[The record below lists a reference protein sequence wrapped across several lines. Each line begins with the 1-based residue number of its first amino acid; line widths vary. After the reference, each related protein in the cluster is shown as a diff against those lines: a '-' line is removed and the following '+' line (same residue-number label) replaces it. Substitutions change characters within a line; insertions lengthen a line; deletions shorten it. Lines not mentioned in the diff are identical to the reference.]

1 MWPLESA
8 VQAEGSFAF
17 NRIDDLAA
25 RFASPSLSG
34 SADSPARS
42 CTEERSPGARSVII
56 VRSVEIGGERPCE
69 HPHGVRR
76 YGCVWF
82 VPILHSTDEPYP
94 FLLRLHKSNQRHV
107 GGPCEVIGLAMAKTR
122 RLHPSWL
129 HVSHGLSIFDFQA
142 PDSLHITPR
151 RPLPS
156 IPRGRSCQHS
166 WKGRRTFQRTKHPPL
181 GGEGGSR
188 EKLTLYLA

>member
-1 MWPLESA
+1 M
-8 VQAEGSFAF
+8 QAEGSFAF

-34 SADSPARS
+34 SADRPARS

-69 HPHGVRR
+69 HPHGVMAAF
-76 YGCVWF
+76 GLF
-82 VPILHSTDEPYP
+82 PSSTPPTKPYP

-142 PDSLHITPR
+142 PDSLHINPR

-156 IPRGRSCQHS
+156 TPRGRSCQHS